1 MVNVN
6 CALQHILLSYP
17 QTPTAPYSAA
27 FAIGLGLNLY
37 LGMVANDALWHTLP
51 VIGFVLYLLF
61 SWRQLMEAW
70 SRPAS

>member
-27 FAIGLGLNLY
+27 FAIGFRG
-37 LGMVANDALWHTLP
+37 
-51 VIGFVLYLLF
+51 
-61 SWRQLMEAW
+61 SWVQFR
-70 SRPAS
+70 